1 MDNQLPELSMNEN
14 YLDYPLCLNERIYSV
29 VIREPVNRTI
39 SQETQLN
46 HLKQIKKF
54 DNDIN
59 ATLFNARL
67 NLARN
72 NYMTW
77 ALAIGSSSYGP
88 MEDIHKLYTMPQPKL
103 LEIAKQTLL
112 QMDFIMDPVSQT
124 DVCLQAK
131 VSLMMD
137 MDNNTSA
144 TLGHE
149 NSWGKRPK
157 LHHYHNISREQYA
170 VWNELDIELYRYAT
184 SLIELD
190 CLFYFTLY
198 TLE

>member
-1 MDNQLPELSMNEN
+1 MDNQLPELAMNEN

-77 ALAIGSSSYGP
+77 ALAIGSSHVG
-88 MEDIHKLYTMPQPKL
+88 HKLYTMPQPKL

-112 QMDFIMDPVSQT
+112 QMDFIILKKLPS
-124 DVCLQAK
+124 VC
-131 VSLMMD
+131 SL
-137 MDNNTSA
+137 
-144 TLGHE
+144 L
-149 NSWGKRPK
+149 
-157 LHHYHNISREQYA
+157 
-170 VWNELDIELYRYAT
+170 
-184 SLIELD
+184 
-190 CLFYFTLY
+190 
-198 TLE
+198 